1 MEDTFDQIFVDKRFV
16 NGKNALIYHHY
27 KKCIENLL
35 DKEITEINSFGEY
48 KILETEKELIS
59 NNLNSFEKSTNKI
72 KFLGYVDRI
81 DSTDQ
86 GIRLIDYKTGMVLQ
100 KDLNIFDFDQLTKK
114 HKALQL
120 FFYALLWN
128 NSKVKTKNLTCQIIS
143 LKNTYQPKLNLTFKK
158 NDSIDNE
165 MVSNYSKWIINFVE
179 EIKSTKFFKHKIDSS
194 YCEIC

>member
-1 MEDTFDQIFVDKRFV
+1 
-16 NGKNALIYHHY
+16 
-27 KKCIENLL
+27 
-35 DKEITEINSFGEY
+35 
-48 KILETEKELIS
+48 
-59 NNLNSFEKSTNKI
+59 
-72 KFLGYVDRI
+72 
-81 DSTDQ
+81 
-86 GIRLIDYKTGMVLQ
+86 MVLQ